1 MIKQQVCNSLSSLW
15 GQRYLQKTKK
25 VAWSNLPIKMLMTA
39 LLPSKVIT
47 LLAEESFSK
56 ERFIHGYQ
64 VIKPGLC
71 NALGQS
77 SLSQACKLCNQL
89 SMKRR
94 GFKTKMVLFCTWSD
108 LIYPS
113 DMSRIP
119 LSYSESRTS
128 WNVLK
133 TCVDSPRLVPDYP
146 VLLDL
151 LSPWNYQECLTLGV
165 CMCTKWL

>member
-94 GFKTKMVLFCTWSD
+94 GFKTKMVLFCT
-108 LIYPS
+108 
-113 DMSRIP
+113 
-119 LSYSESRTS
+119 
-128 WNVLK
+128 
-133 TCVDSPRLVPDYP
+133 
-146 VLLDL
+146 
-151 LSPWNYQECLTLGV
+151 
-165 CMCTKWL
+165 